1 LTGASSGLGPVIARR
16 LHRLGLRLVLSA
28 RRRDLLGALAR
39 ELMGSE
45 VIPADLSRRGEPERL
60 AARAGAVDV
69 LVANA
74 GLPASGELLS
84 FSVEELDR
92 ALEVNLRAPMV
103 LTRCLLGGMV
113 ERGWGRVV
121 LMASMAGQVAAA
133 RIPVYAATKF
143 GLRGFG
149 HALRAELRGTGVRV
163 AVVSPFFVSGAGM
176 WAETGQRA
184 WGEVAPERVAA
195 AVVRALEGRRAE
207 LTVAPPGLGL
217 LRRLPMAFPEIVQGA
232 AGAAVFPQAAVA
244 RQRAKR

>member
-1 LTGASSGLGPVIARR
+1 M
-16 LHRLGLRLVLSA
+16 LSA
-28 RRRDLLGALAR
+28 RRQERLDALAR
-39 ELMGSE
+39 ELVGSQ
-45 VIPADLSRRGEPERL
+45 VIPADLSRRGEAERL
-60 AARAGAVDV
+60 AAATGAVDV

-84 FSVEELDR
+84 FSIEELDR

-133 RIPVYAATKF
+133 RMPIYAATKF

-149 HALRAELRGTGVRV
+149 HALRAELRGTGVKV
-163 AVVSPFFVSGAGM
+163 ALVSPFFVSKTGM

-184 WGEVAPERVAA
+184 RGEVSPEQVAA
-195 AVVRALEGRRAE
+195 AVIRALQGRRSE

-217 LRRLPMAFPEIVQGA
+217 LRRLPMAFPEIVHGVAGA
-232 AGAAVFPQAAVA
+232 AAVFPEEAVA